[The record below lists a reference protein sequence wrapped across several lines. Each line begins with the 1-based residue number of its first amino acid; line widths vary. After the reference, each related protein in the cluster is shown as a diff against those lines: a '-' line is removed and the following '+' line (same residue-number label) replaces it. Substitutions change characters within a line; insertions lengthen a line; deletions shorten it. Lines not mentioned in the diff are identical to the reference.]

1 MYWLVHETY
10 GPIFWMDRTGGYKGI
25 VSDQRDFPSSGATNL
40 SAERRLSQVEVPR
53 WVTSYGLWWVRTK
66 QTEAW

>member
-1 MYWLVHETY
+1 MYWLFHETY

-40 SAERRLSQVEVPR
+40 SAERRLSQVEVPM
-53 WVTSYGLWWVRTK
+53 VGDILWALVG
-66 QTEAW
+66 ED